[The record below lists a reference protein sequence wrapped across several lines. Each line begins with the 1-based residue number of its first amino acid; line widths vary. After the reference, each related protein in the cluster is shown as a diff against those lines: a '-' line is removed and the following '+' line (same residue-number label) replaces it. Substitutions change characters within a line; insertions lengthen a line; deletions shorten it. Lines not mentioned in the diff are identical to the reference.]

1 MTDATQKPYDVFIAS
16 SERYQDQ
23 VHLRHA
29 MIGALKSLHSFGAK
43 ERQNPIP
50 SGPWEPEPS
59 GDGGAVPIGGTRNA
73 SVKNLLQRALVMRI
87 CMALIASTLL
97 IGPMWLLALKRDLI
111 FDLGTTTV
119 AVTVFGLL
127 LAFVLDKRDQVFTG
141 TLAYAAVLMV
151 FVHLNRAPSLSH
163 PSRLA
168 NRSRPFRKAS
178 QSNTSSKTNIEYKI
192 NARHKGVSSK
202 K

>member
-1 MTDATQKPYDVFIAS
+1 MTDATQKPYDLFIAS

-87 CMALIASTLL
+87 CMALIASALL

-151 FVHLNRAPSLSH
+151 FVGVII
-163 PSRLA
+163 
-168 NRSRPFRKAS
+168 
-178 QSNTSSKTNIEYKI
+178 QETSI
-192 NARHKGVSSK
+192 
-202 K
+202 